1 MNEALEFRLKAENSS
16 LHTNERIICVHTRL
30 AIFSISILLGLVILL
45 FGDCRASEMSAYQ
58 EASPKSVSVPLAV
71 ARPEDVSSIDGIVK
85 ALYESISGPAGKPR
99 QWSRDRT
106 LYIENVQFV
115 AMNEDAAHYP
125 TARVMN
131 YQQFVDRVDARL
143 VKDGFYEREI
153 HRKTERF
160 DNIAHVLST
169 YESKSAENGSII
181 DRGVNS
187 IELFWD
193 GQRWWIASV
202 TWDRERPD
210 NPMPKDLLP

>member
-1 MNEALEFRLKAENSS
+1 M
-16 LHTNERIICVHTRL
+16 HTRL

-45 FGDCRASEMSAYQ
+45 SGDCRASEMSAHQ

-71 ARPEDVSSIDGIVK
+71 ARTEDVSSIDGIVK
-85 ALYESISGPAGKPR
+85 ALYESISGPAGQPR

-106 LYIENVQFV
+106 LYIEDVQFV
-115 AMNEDAAHYP
+115 ATNEDASHHP

-143 VKDGFYEREI
+143 VKDGFYEGEI

-160 DNIAHVLST
+160 GNIAHVLST
-169 YESKSAENGSII
+169 YESKSAENGPII

-193 GQRWWIASV
+193 GERWWIASV
-202 TWDRERPD
+202 IWDRERPD